1 MEANLGGGRAGFG
14 MAIKGGYEFVQP
26 IGGGDGVVVDD
37 GDEIRGS
44 FAGGQIDSGAEA
56 GVDARMED
64 GDALAGSF
72 DWPVLFDAPAAAV
85 VYNHIA
91 KIPIGLPVQAV
102 DAVPQ
107 SMIGGKCW
115 NDDGDPIRLQFSI
128 VRRARHFPY
137 TCATLVLGA

>member
-14 MAIKGGYEFVQP
+14 VVIEGGYEFVQP

-85 VYNHIA
+85 VNNHNA
-91 KIPIGLPVQAV
+91 EIPIGLPMQAV

-107 SMIGGKCW
+107 SVIGGKSG
-115 NDDGDPIRLQFSI
+115 DYDGDPIRLQISI
-128 VRRARHFPY
+128 VRRAGYFAY
-137 TCATLVLGA
+137 ALL